1 LDKKFNLR
9 ESIRSRNEKLYAF
22 SLLFPIVFILHEQPS
37 EISLDYYTS
46 PITEEQ
52 EHEYRD
58 SLPVK

>member
-1 LDKKFNLR
+1 LDKKFNLK

-22 SLLFPIVFILHEQPS
+22 FLLSPIAFILHEQPT
-37 EISLDYYTS
+37 EISLDYYAS

-52 EHEYRD
+52 ELEYLN